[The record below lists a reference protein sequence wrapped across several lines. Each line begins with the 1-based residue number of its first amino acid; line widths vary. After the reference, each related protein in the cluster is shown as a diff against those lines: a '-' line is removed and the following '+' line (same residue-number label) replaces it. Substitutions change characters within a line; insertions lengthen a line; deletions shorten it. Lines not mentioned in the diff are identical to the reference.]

1 MIDNNK
7 AIEIH
12 PLEPFLPEGA
22 RLLMLG
28 SFPPPRSRWSMDFYY
43 PNFQND
49 MWRILGIVFFRD
61 KNYFLTEDGKRFQEE
76 KIRAFLME
84 KGIALSDTAMKV
96 IRHKDNASDK
106 FLEVVES
113 VDLEV
118 ILQRLS
124 LCRAIVT
131 TGQKATDTL
140 IALTGT
146 DQPPV
151 GGFSAFYFQGRE
163 IRLYRMPSSSRAYPK
178 PVEEK
183 ALYYQKMME
192 DIGLLNKGKE

>member
-12 PLEPFLPEGA
+12 PLEPFFPEGA

-61 KNYFLTEDGKRFQEE
+61 KNYFLTEDGKRFQEK
-76 KIRAFLME
+76 KIRAFLRK

-118 ILQRLS
+118 VLQRLS